1 MKYRRA
7 ICLGTA
13 VTSMRHSKLTNALVL
28 CASSHRYPVVAKPTQ
43 CAGSFSVVRC
53 DTPSDLATASNRYFS
68 ALPQYLASFG
78 LPADA
83 STTSQWGMIVEE
95 LVVGAE
101 VDIDCVV
108 VEGRLVFAVVSDNHP
123 QPQDQDCA
131 TFIER
136 GGRCPSVLPHD
147 EQVCSRKDA
156 CACYLLAVRAA
167 IAKAAYHG

>member
-1 MKYRRA
+1 MP
-7 ICLGTA
+7 
-13 VTSMRHSKLTNALVL
+13 TSA
-28 CASSHRYPVVAKPTQ
+28 CRYPVVVKPVR

-53 DTPSDLATASNRYFS
+53 ETPSDLITASNRYFS

-78 LPADA
+78 LTADA

-123 QPQDQDCA
+123 QPQSQECT

-136 GGRCPSVLPHD
+136 GGRCPSVLPHED
-147 EQVCSRKDA
+147 QVCTGGDA
-156 CACYLLAVRAA
+156 
-167 IAKAAYHG
+167 